1 MGKKKSY
8 TRYVRLTHSLRSDG
22 GGVEGGASVVDGG
35 LIGQGWSK
43 GGQGDDG
50 AGEGSCHPSI
60 ATWLAH

>member
-1 MGKKKSY
+1 
-8 TRYVRLTHSLRSDG
+8 
-22 GGVEGGASVVDGG
+22 VEGGARVVDGG